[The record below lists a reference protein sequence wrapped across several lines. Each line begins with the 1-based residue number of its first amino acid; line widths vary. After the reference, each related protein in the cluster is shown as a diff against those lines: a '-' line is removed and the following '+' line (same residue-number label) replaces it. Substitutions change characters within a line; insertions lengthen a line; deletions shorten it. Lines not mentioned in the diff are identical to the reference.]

1 MGVPE
6 TAKPLAH
13 IMEDPDAEEP
23 NPFVHWMLYN
33 LPATV
38 TSSLLSM
45 DAPSRPTC
53 DLIPV
58 APCVDA
64 APRAR
69 LQV

>member
-6 TAKPLAH
+6 TAKSLAL
-13 IMEDPDAEEP
+13 ILEDPDAEQP
-23 NPFVHWMLYN
+23 NPFVHW
-33 LPATV
+33 
-38 TSSLLSM
+38 
-45 DAPSRPTC
+45 
-53 DLIPV
+53 LIPV